1 MIRPVPGATAD
12 AVVDV
17 QAALGRRV
25 PGEATLSWAGR
36 TPTPNAGGKAPQ
48 KIYWEGNILNKIS
61 KKIVALVTMAAFVLT
76 LVPAAAFAA
85 DSSISVTGG
94 NADATYNKAT
104 VNLTLSAEDQAA
116 TNVIVWAE
124 DKNGN
129 VLKVGAGEAVE
140 TSTADWTAYTGF
152 GAAANNMYY
161 NANKSEKM
169 SIALTFAEAGE
180 YTIYAATNSG
190 TEAGDKDAAKANL
203 IGSVSFN
210 ALGDAVG
217 DASQYG
223 VFKNGVFQTEATV
236 AVGND
241 LTTTFKIN
249 DINGDATGDALS
261 NVYIW
266 AVNTENDQVTEL
278 AKVTGVDGVVAN
290 KQADSKSYKI
300 DSVEN
305 GDQVKVQF
313 SVSGKYEI
321 YAGVAGAVTDTF
333 ANAQANKL
341 DSVYTTVT
349 VTDDTVVD
357 HMTAEAVVA
366 NGVTGATIGS
376 EDLIFDDTHTA
387 VLDLTDAA
395 YEDFDYDGVDTITLN
410 GVAYEEDNTFA
421 KGQTINFAT
430 TKSTVV
436 ELKNTT
442 DNTDN
447 DGAFS
452 VAFTMS
458 DKSNA
463 VITMTDEATGL
474 EYSVRVIAAKTSAQ
488 NIDRSK
494 TGGYV
499 LAGNDSRFTTDI
511 VNDNFADAVQFAVTD
526 EKGEAVTGNFDGIE
540 DVKVDVRSVADGST
554 LENDDLSFVWNN
566 GVYTLEYT
574 GAGDEGT
581 AATDLIPGKYEV
593 RVALASGD
601 NATVTFNAAKF
612 GKVEDMVIDMEAANT
627 GDNTVKPTD
636 NSYAITDEVTLGQTV
651 TVSASYVDG
660 NGIKVPVTGGLEY
673 GFDGKAVRD
682 VNGNEFTT
690 AFDTPANESLLG
702 TLIHVK
708 VYNQANK
715 QLVEQDLTVVDSY
728 NTYSLEFDPTNGPI
742 NEDNDV
748 TVKVVDKDGNTAKIT
763 DADTLV
769 SAFVADQSDA
779 DAKVSVDTTGAD
791 VRNGK
796 ATISVYSDRETTAD
810 IVVVVKAGAAIYAG
824 TLEYTF
830 GTEDPLANRTVVMT
844 IGSTE
849 YVVNNNIVTG
859 DAAPFVD
866 SNWRTM
872 VPLRALAESFDAEV
886 NWDNDA
892 RTVTINYDANTQIV
906 MTIGEETYTVNG
918 EEMTMDTAPVIQGD
932 RTYVPIRFA
941 AQGMGFSVTP
951 LYDSN
956 GLTASV
962 VFQK

>member
-1 MIRPVPGATAD
+1 M
-12 AVVDV
+12 
-17 QAALGRRV
+17 
-25 PGEATLSWAGR
+25 
-36 TPTPNAGGKAPQ
+36 
-48 KIYWEGNILNKIS
+48 NKIS

-223 VFKNGVFQTEATV
+223 VYKNGEFQKEATV

-249 DINGDATGDALS
+249 DINGDATGDTLA

-266 AVNTENDQVTEL
+266 AVNTANNQVTEL

-290 KQADSKSYKI
+290 PVTGEKGYTIADVKN
-300 DSVEN
+300 DA
-305 GDQVKVQF
+305 QVKVQF
-313 SVSGKYEI
+313 SVAGEYVL
-321 YAGVAGAVTDTF
+321 YAGVGEKYAEAKD
-333 ANAQANKL
+333 AKL
-341 DSVYTTVT
+341 DSTYTTVT
-349 VTDDTVVD
+349 VTDETVVD
-357 HMTAEAVVA
+357 SMKVTANVD
-366 NGVTGATIGS
+366 GKTKTL
-376 EDLIFDDTHTA
+376 DFDDTNTA
-387 VLDLTDAA
+387 VLNIADVNKEFA
-395 YEDFDYDGVDTITLN
+395 YDGIDTITLN
-410 GVAYEEDNTFA
+410 GVAYEEDGTVA
-421 KGQTINFAT
+421 KNQTINFDT

-442 DNTDN
+442 DNTEN
-447 DGAFS
+447 DGKFS

-463 VITMTDEATGL
+463 VITMTDEASGL

-488 NIDRSK
+488 NIDRTK

-499 LAGNDSRFTTDI
+499 LAGNDSKYGADTYKDATKEDPVLFT
-511 VNDNFADAVQFAVTD
+511 DAVQFAVTD
-526 EKGEAVTGNFDGIE
+526 EKGEAVTGVDLSDAKI
-540 DVKVDVRSVADGST
+540 DVRSVADGST
-554 LENDDLSFVWNN
+554 LEAGDLALVWDEAN
-566 GVYTLEYT
+566 GVYTLGYT
-574 GAGDEGT
+574 GQG
-581 AATDLIPGKYEV
+581 ATKANGYAKDLIPGKYEV

-601 NATVTFNAAKF
+601 NATVTFNVAKF
-612 GKVEDMVIDMEAANT
+612 GKVEDMVVDMEAANYFD
-627 GDNTVKPTD
+627 GQQKPTD
-636 NSYAITDEVTLGQTV
+636 GVHAITDEVTLGQIVTV
-651 TVSASYVDG
+651 TAKYVDA
-660 NGIKVPVTGGLEY
+660 NGIKVPVDPATLQY
-673 GFDGKAVRD
+673 GFDGKAVREGSIT
-682 VNGNEFTT
+682 NNTFAT
-690 AFDTPANESLLG
+690 AYDTPSNESLLG
-702 TLIHVK
+702 TAIHVK
-708 VYNQANK
+708 VFNQANK

-728 NTYSLEFDPTNGPI
+728 NTYSLEFDPTTGPI
-742 NEDNDV
+742 NEDNKV
-748 TVKVVDKDGNTAKIT
+748 TVKVVDEDGNVAKLTNAAI
-763 DADTLV
+763 V
-769 SAFVADQSDA
+769 SAFVDSKSDEN
-779 DAKVSVDTTGAD
+779 AKVSVEAANNGA
-791 VRNGK
+791 VTNGK
-796 ATISVYSDRETTAD
+796 ASLTLYSDRETTAD
-810 IVVVVKAGAAIYAG
+810 IAVVVKAGSAMYVG
-824 TLEYTF
+824 NLEYTF

>member
-1 MIRPVPGATAD
+1 M
-12 AVVDV
+12 
-17 QAALGRRV
+17 
-25 PGEATLSWAGR
+25 
-36 TPTPNAGGKAPQ
+36 
-48 KIYWEGNILNKIS
+48 NKIS

-76 LVPAAAFAA
+76 LVPAAAFGA

-223 VFKNGVFQTEATV
+223 VYKNGEFQKEATV

-249 DINGDATGDALS
+249 DINGDATGDTLA

-266 AVNTENDQVTEL
+266 AVNTANNQVTEL
-278 AKVTGVDGVVAN
+278 AKVTGVDVVAN
-290 KQADSKSYKI
+290 PVTGEKGYTIANVKNDA
-300 DSVEN
+300 
-305 GDQVKVQF
+305 QVKVQF
-313 SVSGKYEI
+313 SVAGEYVL
-321 YAGVAGAVTDTF
+321 YAGVGENYAEAKD
-333 ANAQANKL
+333 AKL
-341 DSVYTTVT
+341 DSTYTTVT
-349 VTDDTVVD
+349 VTDETVVD
-357 HMTAEAVVA
+357 SMKVTANVE
-366 NGVTGATIGS
+366 GKTKTL
-376 EDLIFDDTHTA
+376 DFDDTNTA
-387 VLDLTDAA
+387 VLNIADVNK
-395 YEDFDYDGVDTITLN
+395 DFAYDGIDTITLN
-410 GVAYEEDNTFA
+410 GVAYEEDGTVA
-421 KGQTINFAT
+421 KKQTINFDT

-442 DNTDN
+442 DNTEN
-447 DGAFS
+447 DGKFS

-463 VITMTDEATGL
+463 VITMTDEASGL

-488 NIDRSK
+488 NIDRTK

-499 LAGNDSRFTTDI
+499 LAGNDSKYGADTYKDATKEDPVLFT
-511 VNDNFADAVQFAVTD
+511 DAVQFAVTD
-526 EKGEAVTGNFDGIE
+526 EKGDAVTGVDLSDAKI
-540 DVKVDVRSVADGST
+540 DVRSVADGST
-554 LENDDLSFVWNN
+554 LEVGDLALVWDEAN
-566 GVYTLEYT
+566 GVYTLGYT
-574 GAGDEGT
+574 GQG
-581 AATDLIPGKYEV
+581 ATKANGYAKDLIPGKYEV

-601 NATVTFNAAKF
+601 NATVTFNVAKF
-612 GKVEDMVIDMEAANT
+612 GKVEDMVVDMEAANYFD
-627 GDNTVKPTD
+627 GQQKPTD
-636 NSYAITDEVTLGQTV
+636 GVHAITDEVTLGQIVTV
-651 TVSASYVDG
+651 TAKYVDA
-660 NGIKVPVTGGLEY
+660 NGIKVPVDPATLQY
-673 GFDGKAVRD
+673 GFDGKAVREGSIT
-682 VNGNEFTT
+682 NNTFAT
-690 AFDTPANESLLG
+690 AYDTPSNESLLG
-702 TLIHVK
+702 TAIHVK
-708 VYNQANK
+708 VFNQANK

-728 NTYSLEFDPTNGPI
+728 NTYSLEFDPTTGPI
-742 NEDNDV
+742 NEDNKV
-748 TVKVVDKDGNTAKIT
+748 TVKVVDEDGNVAKLTNAAI
-763 DADTLV
+763 V
-769 SAFVADQSDA
+769 SAFVDSKSDEN
-779 DAKVSVDTTGAD
+779 AKVSVEAANNGA
-791 VRNGK
+791 VTNGK
-796 ATISVYSDRETTAD
+796 ASLTLYSDRETTAD
-810 IVVVVKAGAAIYAG
+810 IAVVVKAGSAMYVG
-824 TLEYTF
+824 NLEYTF

-906 MTIGEETYTVNG
+906 MTIGEETYTVND

>member
-1 MIRPVPGATAD
+1 M
-12 AVVDV
+12 
-17 QAALGRRV
+17 
-25 PGEATLSWAGR
+25 
-36 TPTPNAGGKAPQ
+36 
-48 KIYWEGNILNKIS
+48 NKIS

-76 LVPAAAFAA
+76 LVPAAAFAQA
-85 DSSISVTGG
+85 GQVDGSYFEVEKTAYNTAKITVTVSEQ
-94 NADATYNKAT
+94 DASETA
-104 VNLTLSAEDQAA
+104 NL
-116 TNVIVWAE
+116 VVWAE
-124 DKNGN
+124 DENDDL
-129 VLKVGAGEAVE
+129 VATSVFTGANK
-140 TSTADWTAYTGF
+140 TTDWE
-152 GAAANNMYY
+152 GAAVFTD
-161 NANKSEKM
+161 KSAGAHEVT
-169 SIALTFAEAGE
+169 ATFPEAGE
-180 YTIYAATNSG
+180 YTIYAALNEQSGSTNDLDDLQKMPVKG
-190 TEAGDKDAAKANL
+190 TSNVSA
-203 IGSVSFN
+203 SVV
-210 ALGDAVG
+210 AQGPAVG

-249 DINGDATGDALS
+249 DINGDATGDDLD
-261 NVYIW
+261 VYIW
-266 AVNTENDQVTEL
+266 AVNTANNQVTEL
-278 AKVTGVDGVVAN
+278 AKVTANGVEQTPVSNEKGYALSN
-290 KQADSKSYKI
+290 
-300 DSVEN
+300 VEN

-313 SVSGKYEI
+313 TVAGEYVL
-321 YAGVAGAVTDTF
+321 YAGVGATYAAAKD
-333 ANAQANKL
+333 AKL
-341 DSVYTTVT
+341 DSEYTTVT

-357 HMTAEAVVA
+357 HMTATAVVT
-366 NGVTGATIGS
+366 TGATTAS
-376 EDLIFDDTHTA
+376 EVLDFDDTHTA

-395 YEDFDYDGVDTITLN
+395 YADFDYDGVDTITLN
-410 GVAYEEDNTFA
+410 GIAYEEDGTVA
-421 KGQTINFAT
+421 KNQTINFAT

-436 ELKNTT
+436 ELENTT
-442 DNTDN
+442 DNTEN
-447 DGAFS
+447 DGRFS

-463 VITMTDEATGL
+463 VITMTDEASGL
-474 EYSVRVIAAKTSAQ
+474 EYTVRVIAAKTTAQ
-488 NIDRSK
+488 NIDRTK

-830 GTEDPLANRTVVMT
+830 GTEDPLADRTVVMT

>member
-1 MIRPVPGATAD
+1 M
-12 AVVDV
+12 
-17 QAALGRRV
+17 
-25 PGEATLSWAGR
+25 
-36 TPTPNAGGKAPQ
+36 
-48 KIYWEGNILNKIS
+48 NKIS

-76 LVPAAAFAA
+76 LVPAAAFAQA
-85 DSSISVTGG
+85 GQVDGSYFEVEKTAYNTAKITVTVSEQ
-94 NADATYNKAT
+94 DASETA
-104 VNLTLSAEDQAA
+104 NL
-116 TNVIVWAE
+116 VVWAE
-124 DKNGN
+124 DENDDL
-129 VLKVGAGEAVE
+129 VATSVFTGANK
-140 TSTADWTAYTGF
+140 TTDWE
-152 GAAANNMYY
+152 GAAVFTD
-161 NANKSEKM
+161 KSAGAHEVT
-169 SIALTFAEAGE
+169 ATFPEAGE
-180 YTIYAATNSG
+180 YTIYAALNEQSGSTNDLDDLQKMPVKG
-190 TEAGDKDAAKANL
+190 TSNVSA
-203 IGSVSFN
+203 SVV
-210 ALGDAVG
+210 AQGPAVG

-249 DINGDATGDALS
+249 DINGDATGDDLD
-261 NVYIW
+261 VYIW
-266 AVNTENDQVTEL
+266 AVNTANNQVTEL
-278 AKVTGVDGVVAN
+278 AKVTANGVEQTPVSNEKGYALSN
-290 KQADSKSYKI
+290 
-300 DSVEN
+300 VEN

-313 SVSGKYEI
+313 TVAGEYVL
-321 YAGVAGAVTDTF
+321 YAGVGATYAAAKD
-333 ANAQANKL
+333 AKL
-341 DSVYTTVT
+341 DSEYTTVT

-357 HMTAEAVVA
+357 HMTATAVVT
-366 NGVTGATIGS
+366 TGATTAS
-376 EDLIFDDTHTA
+376 EVLDFDDTHTA

-395 YEDFDYDGVDTITLN
+395 YADFDYDGVDTITLN
-410 GVAYEEDNTFA
+410 GIAYEEDGTVA
-421 KGQTINFAT
+421 KNQTINFAT

-436 ELKNTT
+436 ELENTT
-442 DNTDN
+442 DNTEN
-447 DGAFS
+447 DGRFS

-463 VITMTDEATGL
+463 VITMTDEASGL
-474 EYSVRVIAAKTSAQ
+474 EYTVRVIAAKTTAQ
-488 NIDRSK
+488 NIDRTK

-682 VNGNEFTT
+682 VNGSEFTT

-830 GTEDPLANRTVVMT
+830 GTEDPLADRTVVMT

>member
-1 MIRPVPGATAD
+1 M
-12 AVVDV
+12 
-17 QAALGRRV
+17 
-25 PGEATLSWAGR
+25 
-36 TPTPNAGGKAPQ
+36 
-48 KIYWEGNILNKIS
+48 NKIS

-76 LVPAAAFAA
+76 LVPAAAFGA

-223 VFKNGVFQTEATV
+223 VYKNGEFQKEATV

-249 DINGDATGDALS
+249 DINGDATGDTLA

-266 AVNTENDQVTEL
+266 AVNTANNQVTEL
-278 AKVTGVDGVVAN
+278 AKVTGVDVVAN
-290 KQADSKSYKI
+290 PVTGEKGYTIANVKNDA
-300 DSVEN
+300 
-305 GDQVKVQF
+305 QVKVQF
-313 SVSGKYEI
+313 SVAGEYVL
-321 YAGVAGAVTDTF
+321 YAGVGENYAEAKD
-333 ANAQANKL
+333 AKL
-341 DSVYTTVT
+341 DSTYTTVT
-349 VTDDTVVD
+349 VTDETVVD
-357 HMTAEAVVA
+357 SMKVTANVE
-366 NGVTGATIGS
+366 GKTKTL
-376 EDLIFDDTHTA
+376 DFDDTNTA
-387 VLDLTDAA
+387 VLNIADVNK
-395 YEDFDYDGVDTITLN
+395 DFAYDGIDTITLN
-410 GVAYEEDNTFA
+410 GVAYEEDGTVA
-421 KGQTINFAT
+421 KKQTINFDT

-442 DNTDN
+442 DNTEN
-447 DGAFS
+447 DGKFS

-463 VITMTDEATGL
+463 VITMTDEASGL

-488 NIDRSK
+488 NIDRTK

-499 LAGNDSRFTTDI
+499 LAGNDSKYGADTYKDATKEDPVLFT
-511 VNDNFADAVQFAVTD
+511 DAVQFAVTD
-526 EKGEAVTGNFDGIE
+526 EKGDAVTGVDLSDAKI
-540 DVKVDVRSVADGST
+540 DVISVADGST
-554 LENDDLSFVWNN
+554 LEVGDLALVWDEAN
-566 GVYTLEYT
+566 GVYTLGYT
-574 GAGDEGT
+574 GQG
-581 AATDLIPGKYEV
+581 ATKANGYAKDLIPGKYEV

-601 NATVTFNAAKF
+601 NATVTFNVAKF
-612 GKVEDMVIDMEAANT
+612 GKVEDMVVDMEAANYFD
-627 GDNTVKPTD
+627 GQQKPTD
-636 NSYAITDEVTLGQTV
+636 GVHAITDEVTLGQIVTV
-651 TVSASYVDG
+651 TAKYVDA
-660 NGIKVPVTGGLEY
+660 NGIKVPVDPATLQY
-673 GFDGKAVRD
+673 GFDGKAVREGSIT
-682 VNGNEFTT
+682 NNTFAT
-690 AFDTPANESLLG
+690 AYDTPSNESLLG
-702 TLIHVK
+702 TAIHVK
-708 VYNQANK
+708 VFNQANK

-728 NTYSLEFDPTNGPI
+728 NTYSLEFDPTTGPI
-742 NEDNDV
+742 NEDNKV
-748 TVKVVDKDGNTAKIT
+748 TVKVVDEDGNVAKLTNAAI
-763 DADTLV
+763 V
-769 SAFVADQSDA
+769 SAFVDSKSDEN
-779 DAKVSVDTTGAD
+779 AKVSVEAANNGA
-791 VRNGK
+791 VTNGK
-796 ATISVYSDRETTAD
+796 ASLTLYSDRETTAD
-810 IVVVVKAGAAIYAG
+810 IAVVVKAGSAMYVG
-824 TLEYTF
+824 NLEYTF

-906 MTIGEETYTVNG
+906 MTIGEETYTVND

>member
-1 MIRPVPGATAD
+1 M
-12 AVVDV
+12 
-17 QAALGRRV
+17 
-25 PGEATLSWAGR
+25 
-36 TPTPNAGGKAPQ
+36 
-48 KIYWEGNILNKIS
+48 NKIS

-76 LVPAAAFAA
+76 LVPAAAFAQA
-85 DSSISVTGG
+85 GQVDGSYFEVEKTAYNTAKITVTVSEQ
-94 NADATYNKAT
+94 DASETA
-104 VNLTLSAEDQAA
+104 NL
-116 TNVIVWAE
+116 VVWAE
-124 DKNGN
+124 DENDDL
-129 VLKVGAGEAVE
+129 VATSVFTGANK
-140 TSTADWTAYTGF
+140 TTDWE
-152 GAAANNMYY
+152 GAAVFTD
-161 NANKSEKM
+161 KSAGAHEVT
-169 SIALTFAEAGE
+169 ATFPEAGE
-180 YTIYAATNSG
+180 YTIYAALNEQSGSTNDLDDLQKMPVKG
-190 TEAGDKDAAKANL
+190 TSNVSA
-203 IGSVSFN
+203 SVV
-210 ALGDAVG
+210 AQGPAVG

-249 DINGDATGDALS
+249 DINGDATGDDLD
-261 NVYIW
+261 VYIW
-266 AVNTENDQVTEL
+266 AVNTANNQVTEL
-278 AKVTGVDGVVAN
+278 AKVTANGVEQTPVSNEKGYALSN
-290 KQADSKSYKI
+290 
-300 DSVEN
+300 VEN

-313 SVSGKYEI
+313 TVAGEYVL
-321 YAGVAGAVTDTF
+321 YAGVGATYAAAKD
-333 ANAQANKL
+333 AKL
-341 DSVYTTVT
+341 DSEYTTVT

-357 HMTAEAVVA
+357 HMTATAVVT
-366 NGVTGATIGS
+366 TGATTAS
-376 EDLIFDDTHTA
+376 EVLDFDDSHTA

-395 YEDFDYDGVDTITLN
+395 YADFDYDGVDTITLN
-410 GVAYEEDNTFA
+410 GIAYEEDGTVA
-421 KGQTINFAT
+421 KNQTINFAT

-436 ELKNTT
+436 ELENTT
-442 DNTDN
+442 DNTEN
-447 DGAFS
+447 DGRFS

-463 VITMTDEATGL
+463 VITMTDEASGL
-474 EYSVRVIAAKTSAQ
+474 EYTVRVIAAKTTAQ
-488 NIDRSK
+488 NIDRTK

-830 GTEDPLANRTVVMT
+830 GTEDPLADRTVVMT

>member
-1 MIRPVPGATAD
+1 M
-12 AVVDV
+12 
-17 QAALGRRV
+17 
-25 PGEATLSWAGR
+25 
-36 TPTPNAGGKAPQ
+36 
-48 KIYWEGNILNKIS
+48 NKIS

-76 LVPAAAFAA
+76 LVPAAAFAQA
-85 DSSISVTGG
+85 GQVDGSYFEVEKTAYNTAKITVTVSEQ
-94 NADATYNKAT
+94 DASETA
-104 VNLTLSAEDQAA
+104 NL
-116 TNVIVWAE
+116 VVWAE
-124 DKNGN
+124 DENDDL
-129 VLKVGAGEAVE
+129 VATSVFTGANK
-140 TSTADWTAYTGF
+140 TTDWE
-152 GAAANNMYY
+152 GAAVFTD
-161 NANKSEKM
+161 KSAGTHEVT
-169 SIALTFAEAGE
+169 ATFPEAGE
-180 YTIYAATNSG
+180 YTIYAALNEQSG
-190 TEAGDKDAAKANL
+190 STSDLDDLQKMPVKGTSN
-203 IGSVSFN
+203 VS
-210 ALGDAVG
+210 ASIVAQGPAVG

-223 VFKNGVFQTEATV
+223 VYKNGVFQKEATV
-236 AVGND
+236 AVGKN

-249 DINGDATGDALS
+249 DINGDATGAALS
-261 NVYIW
+261 DVKIW
-266 AVNTENDQVTEL
+266 AVNTANDQVTEL
-278 AKVTGVDGVVAN
+278 ASVAQNGTAVTNKASDNSKVYAL
-290 KQADSKSYKI
+290 A
-300 DSVEN
+300 SVEN
-305 GDQVKVQF
+305 NDEVTVKF
-313 SVSGKYEI
+313 TVSGTYKL
-321 YAGVAGAVTDTF
+321 YAGVGNTYAIAKE
-333 ANAQANKL
+333 AKL
-341 DSVYTTVT
+341 DSEYTTVT

-357 HMTAEAVVA
+357 HMTATAVVT
-366 NGVTGATIGS
+366 TGDSSTHS
-376 EDLIFDDTHTA
+376 EVLDFDDTHTA
-387 VLDLTDAA
+387 VLDLTAAA
-395 YEDFDYDGVDTITLN
+395 YEGFDYDGVDTITLN
-410 GVAYEEDNTFA
+410 GVAYEEDNTVA
-421 KGQTINFAT
+421 KNQTINFAT

-463 VITMTDEATGL
+463 VITMTDEASGL
-474 EYSVRVIAAKTSAQ
+474 EYTVRVIAAKTTAQ
-488 NIDRSK
+488 NIDRTK

-651 TVSASYVDG
+651 TVTASYVDG

-728 NTYSLEFDPTNGPI
+728 NTYSLEFDPANGPI

-830 GTEDPLANRTVVMT
+830 GTEDPLADRTVVMT

>member
-1 MIRPVPGATAD
+1 M
-12 AVVDV
+12 
-17 QAALGRRV
+17 
-25 PGEATLSWAGR
+25 
-36 TPTPNAGGKAPQ
+36 
-48 KIYWEGNILNKIS
+48 NKIS

-76 LVPAAAFAA
+76 LVPAAAFGA

-223 VFKNGVFQTEATV
+223 VYKNGEFQKEATV

-249 DINGDATGDALS
+249 DINGDATGDDLD
-261 NVYIW
+261 VYIW
-266 AVNTENDQVTEL
+266 AVNTANNQVTEL
-278 AKVTGVDGVVAN
+278 AKVTANGVEQTPVSNEKGYALSN
-290 KQADSKSYKI
+290 
-300 DSVEN
+300 VEN

-313 SVSGKYEI
+313 TVAGEYVL
-321 YAGVAGAVTDTF
+321 YAGVGATYAAAKD
-333 ANAQANKL
+333 AKL
-341 DSVYTTVT
+341 DSEYTTVT

-357 HMTAEAVVA
+357 HMTATAVVT
-366 NGVTGATIGS
+366 TGATTAS
-376 EDLIFDDTHTA
+376 EVLDFDDTHTA

-395 YEDFDYDGVDTITLN
+395 YADFDYDGVDTITLN
-410 GVAYEEDNTFA
+410 GIAYEEDGTVA
-421 KGQTINFAT
+421 KNQTINFAT

-436 ELKNTT
+436 ELENTT
-442 DNTDN
+442 DNTEN
-447 DGAFS
+447 DGRFS

-463 VITMTDEATGL
+463 VITMTDEASGL
-474 EYSVRVIAAKTSAQ
+474 EYTVRVIAAKTTAQ
-488 NIDRSK
+488 NIDRTK

-830 GTEDPLANRTVVMT
+830 GTEDPLADRTVVMT

>member
-1 MIRPVPGATAD
+1 M
-12 AVVDV
+12 
-17 QAALGRRV
+17 
-25 PGEATLSWAGR
+25 
-36 TPTPNAGGKAPQ
+36 
-48 KIYWEGNILNKIS
+48 NKIS

-76 LVPAAAFAA
+76 LVPAAAFGA

-223 VFKNGVFQTEATV
+223 VYKNGEFQKEATV

-249 DINGDATGDALS
+249 DINGDATGDTLA

-266 AVNTENDQVTEL
+266 AVNTANNQVTEL
-278 AKVTGVDGVVAN
+278 AKVTGVDVVAN
-290 KQADSKSYKI
+290 PVTGEKGYTIANVKNDA
-300 DSVEN
+300 
-305 GDQVKVQF
+305 QVKVQF
-313 SVSGKYEI
+313 SVAGEYVL
-321 YAGVAGAVTDTF
+321 YAGVGENYAEAKD
-333 ANAQANKL
+333 AKL
-341 DSVYTTVT
+341 DSTYTTVT
-349 VTDDTVVD
+349 VTDETVVD
-357 HMTAEAVVA
+357 SMKVTANV
-366 NGVTGATIGS
+366 
-376 EDLIFDDTHTA
+376 EDKTKTLDFDDTNTA
-387 VLDLTDAA
+387 VLNIADVNK
-395 YEDFDYDGVDTITLN
+395 DFAYDGIDTITLN
-410 GVAYEEDNTFA
+410 GVAYEEDGTVA
-421 KGQTINFAT
+421 KKQTINFDT

-442 DNTDN
+442 DNTEN
-447 DGAFS
+447 DGKFS

-463 VITMTDEATGL
+463 VITMTDEASGL

-488 NIDRSK
+488 NIDRTK

-499 LAGNDSRFTTDI
+499 LAGNDSKYGADTYKDATKEDPVLFT
-511 VNDNFADAVQFAVTD
+511 DAVQFAVTD
-526 EKGEAVTGNFDGIE
+526 EKGDAVTGVDLSDAKI
-540 DVKVDVRSVADGST
+540 DVRSVADGST
-554 LENDDLSFVWNN
+554 LEAGDLALVWDEAN
-566 GVYTLEYT
+566 GVYTLGYT
-574 GAGDEGT
+574 GQG
-581 AATDLIPGKYEV
+581 ATKANGYAKDLIPGKYEV

-601 NATVTFNAAKF
+601 NATVTFNVAKF
-612 GKVEDMVIDMEAANT
+612 GKVEDMVVDMEAANYFD
-627 GDNTVKPTD
+627 GQQKPTD
-636 NSYAITDEVTLGQTV
+636 GVHAITDEVTLGQIVTV
-651 TVSASYVDG
+651 TAKYVDA
-660 NGIKVPVTGGLEY
+660 NGIKVPVDPATLQY
-673 GFDGKAVRD
+673 GFDGKAVREGSIT
-682 VNGNEFTT
+682 NNTFAT
-690 AFDTPANESLLG
+690 AYDTPSNESLLG
-702 TLIHVK
+702 TAIHVK
-708 VYNQANK
+708 VFNQANK

-728 NTYSLEFDPTNGPI
+728 NTYSLEFDPTTGPI
-742 NEDNDV
+742 NEDNKV
-748 TVKVVDKDGNTAKIT
+748 TVKVVDEDGNVAKLTNAAI
-763 DADTLV
+763 V
-769 SAFVADQSDA
+769 SAFVDSKSDEN
-779 DAKVSVDTTGAD
+779 AKVSVEAANNGA
-791 VRNGK
+791 VTNGK
-796 ATISVYSDRETTAD
+796 ASLTLYSDRETTAD
-810 IVVVVKAGAAIYAG
+810 IAVVVKAGSAMYVG
-824 TLEYTF
+824 NLEYTF

-906 MTIGEETYTVNG
+906 MTIGEETYTVND